1 MTTSH
6 REIRNSRGSLGSV
19 YGPCMCHRC
28 AFGPP
33 RSHSTT
39 PSMAAWIRAI
49 DNVTP
54 PVVGHSGREQTTIPI
69 ERVREGKDI
78 ADDVRMI
85 IQEMADDEMEE
96 CPPNFRDDS
105 LSRVHGPCMCRRC
118 TPESPRTLNTS
129 LAAFDY
135 GRLQD
140 IRANIQDQDMI
151 PIDSTVREVVQQS
164 RRVAFEVIEGK
175 DNNTESSERWQSMMV
190 RRDNAK
196 GGSLIWMKKEHK
208 KEYSAPSA

>member
-19 YGPCMCHRC
+19 YGPCMCHSC

-39 PSMAAWIRAI
+39 PSLPAWIRAI
-49 DNVTP
+49 DNGRLPSLVI
-54 PVVGHSGREQTTIPI
+54 VVGSKL
-69 ERVREGKDI
+69 ERVREGQDI

-190 RRDNAK
+190 RRDNAR